1 MNLMMT
7 NRKQKLTVAMHL
19 FIATLAT
26 MISAS
31 AWANIPV
38 ESFLSEK
45 DYADFEAMFA
55 PPGSDD
61 PLFFYDLCHHAH
73 ARSLW
78 ETQRAEEARLDS
90 PWEIGVAERFEKAFG
105 QEISLETTPELYD
118 LLQRVAIDV
127 SISLRSI
134 KNAYLRVRP
143 YVYFGEGTLIPDDED
158 ALRGNG
164 SFPSGHSAVGFAF
177 ALILAEVAPEH
188 QTEVFKRGIDYGDSR
203 VIANYHWRSDVEAA
217 RVIASMVVARLHAC
231 DAFREQLER
240 ARNEHRSMPGKV

>member
-1 MNLMMT
+1 
-7 NRKQKLTVAMHL
+7 
-19 FIATLAT
+19 
-26 MISAS
+26 
-31 AWANIPV
+31 
-38 ESFLSEK
+38 
-45 DYADFEAMFA
+45 MFA
-55 PPGSDD
+55 PPGSND

-73 ARSLW
+73 ARSIW

-105 QEISLETTPELYD
+105 QEISLETTSELYE

-134 KNAYLRVRP
+134 KKAYLRVRP

-188 QTEVFKRGIDYGDSR
+188 QTEIFKR

-217 RVIASMVVARLHAC
+217 RIIASMVVARLHAC
-231 DAFREQLER
+231 DAFREQMER
-240 ARNEHRSMPGKV
+240 ARSEYRSMPGKV